1 MQTSLS
7 LTFDRIE
14 HSVCQSAWKSV
25 KDVHQFLC
33 FVYKRGARKHKS
45 LCRPPPCVCEM
56 CVCACEREDEYRRV
70 LCTDVHSLSNRRK
83 LISMFLSTEGR
94 LNLKVWFEL
103 FYILTE

>member
-1 MQTSLS
+1 MGDVFIVAKKKRKEKKEQGRRVMMQTSLS

-45 LCRPPPCVCEM
+45 LCRPPRVCVR
-56 CVCACEREDEYRRV
+56 CVYARAREKMNIGGFCVQMYTV
-70 LCTDVHSLSNRRK
+70 C
-83 LISMFLSTEGR
+83 LIG
-94 LNLKVWFEL
+94 LN
-103 FYILTE
+103 